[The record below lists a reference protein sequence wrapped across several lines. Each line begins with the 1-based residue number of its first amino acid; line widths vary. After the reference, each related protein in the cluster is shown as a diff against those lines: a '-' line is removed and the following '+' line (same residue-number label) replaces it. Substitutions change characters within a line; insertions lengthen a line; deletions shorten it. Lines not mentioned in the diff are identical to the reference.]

1 MKFKFEGLEKQVLD
15 SLSKKGRIYLVGGIV
30 RDYLLYHQVDYHDVD
45 VEIYDLEIEEIDAI
59 LSKYGHV
66 NRIGKSF
73 GILKLDT
80 LPHFDFAMPR
90 KESKSGKTHR
100 EFDVTVCKNL
110 DLKEACRRR
119 DFTINAFM
127 YDYKNDQIL
136 DFYNGKVDLQK
147 GILKMIDEKT
157 FQEDPLRILRL
168 AQFMARFEMK
178 ADKKTKEVCQRMVQ
192 KGELDYL
199 SKERVLQEYN
209 KLLLSIH
216 PSIGLKFLLEIGA
229 IIEPLETLVTCPQ
242 RLDFHPEGNVMNHT
256 LLVVDLAALC
266 RQKTSWPLAF
276 MWSALLH
283 DIGKPLV
290 TTPEGHAY
298 GHAEEGAA
306 LFNEKVDLI
315 LSHKQK
321 KYIYTMIQYHMVLP
335 TFSRNHARKI
345 KFLRF
350 LKAIDQKAPLKDL
363 LYLARCDKLGRGMV
377 TSASINELNEY
388 VEEMISIC
396 GDHAPAAIVT
406 GKDLINE
413 GFENH
418 QDYSKILSLAYDYQL
433 QGLNKEVI
441 IRRLKN
447 ETGCHCG

>member
-290 TTPEGHAY
+290 TTPEGKAP
-298 GHAEEGAA
+298 GHNESGVQV
-306 LFNEKVDLI
+306 FNQYFTHFFENK
-315 LSHKQK
+315 KMK
-321 KYIYTMIQYHMVLP
+321 KYIKTMIYYHMHLMNMV
-335 TFSRNHARKI
+335 RNQSKDYSYY
-345 KFLRF
+345 KL
-350 LKAIDQKAPLKDL
+350 LKGIEGIFPLEDL
-363 LYLARCDKLGRGMV
+363 VCMSKCDKLGRLANRPE
-377 TSASINELNEY
+377 TISTLDAY
-388 VEEMISIC
+388 VEEKVSRL
-396 GDHAPAAIVT
+396 GKHALKPIID
-406 GKDLINE
+406 G
-413 GFENH
+413 
-418 QDYSKILSLAYDYQL
+418 KILIDLGFQPNDEFKELLDWAYDL
-433 QGLNKEVI
+433 QMRGHDFESI
-441 IRRLKN
+441 IKLLKGRQN
-447 ETGCHCG
+447 GR

>member
-30 RDYLLYHQVDYHDVD
+30 RDYLLYHQVDYHDID

-290 TTPEGHAY
+290 TTPEGKAP
-298 GHAEEGAA
+298 GHNESGVQVFNQYFNHFFENKKIKKYIKTMIYYHMHLMNMVRDGAKDYSY
-306 LFNEKVDLI
+306 LRILKGIDGIVKIEDLI
-315 LSHKQK
+315 LITK
-321 KYIYTMIQYHMVLP
+321 
-335 TFSRNHARKI
+335 
-345 KFLRF
+345 
-350 LKAIDQKAPLKDL
+350 
-363 LYLARCDKLGRGMV
+363 CDKLGRYKDEHESINHFDSIMKEKMFKLG
-377 TSASINELNEY
+377 TSCKKAIVGGNDLKKLGIKQTSRYKELLEYAYDLQLRGHDKASILK
-388 VEEMISIC
+388 MIK
-396 GDHAPAAIVT
+396 G
-406 GKDLINE
+406 
-413 GFENH
+413 
-418 QDYSKILSLAYDYQL
+418 
-433 QGLNKEVI
+433 
-441 IRRLKN
+441 R
-447 ETGCHCG
+447 